1 MAIEIYNTGGA
12 LLQSIPKALSASLCE
27 KLDGT
32 QTFDFIALQKRALPI
47 QPGMVAKH
55 RGQYYNIVRVKRGFS
70 SGMETSS
77 VSCEHVSYIL
87 NDAAYNLVTFV
98 FEGTPAAGLSGL
110 LSGTPFTVGIVE
122 PSIPVECAFTEKSP
136 LNRRSALL
144 RFADAA
150 GGELE
155 YDGYAINI
163 CSHRG
168 SAVRKTLMDGKNV
181 TSLSATYDGRK
192 DTQAYEINLFKLVEL
207 SVGDEVNITYRP
219 LSINVNTRI
228 VGLTYNPFDRYS
240 VRVEVGDYMPNLLAA
255 NADRVE
261 GLSQEF
267 RAANGRLESKI
278 TSAEGAVSTLTQTVG
293 GFDVRIANAEGAVST
308 LSKTVNGFDVRITG
322 AEDSVASLSLSVNG
336 FETRISGTEGNISS
350 LSQSL
355 SSITTRVS
363 NAEGDISTV
372 EQKAN
377 KIEWVV
383 ASGTSSSN
391 FTLSS
396 RVISLVSTGINI
408 SGYVTITALKTA
420 GQTTIHGGN
429 ITTGSISADRISS
442 GTLTSMVISNNEIK
456 IDGSSITFLTANG
469 AIKRGSSSSLQ
480 NVLSFTSQ
488 SMVIGAYSGPA
499 VNTLSIPMQSITIGY
514 SASYTTLTLSA
525 NTSNAGTL
533 SCSGTATF
541 HSNVS
546 HASTASF
553 TGTATF
559 NGQATFATTCT
570 HNGTTNLSTTS
581 IGGVLTCSN
590 TAVFSG
596 STRFTSAIGFYGATA
611 VSKVAI
617 ATISTSSTLAVTIG
631 KLNELITRLKTMG
644 LV

>member
-1 MAIEIYNTGGA
+1 MAIEIYSGS
-12 LLQSIPKALSASLCE
+12 LLQAIPKALSASLCE

-32 QTFDFIALQKRALPI
+32 QTFDFTALQKRALPI
-47 QPGMVAKH
+47 LPGMVAKYG
-55 RGQYYNIVRVKRGFS
+55 GQYYSIVRVKRGFS
-70 SGMETSS
+70 GGLETSA
-77 VSCEHVSYIL
+77 VSCEHVSYLL
-87 NDAAYNLVTFV
+87 NNEEYNLVTFV
-98 FEGTPAAGLSGL
+98 FEGTPAAGLSVL

-122 PSIPVECAFTEKSP
+122 PTIPVECAFTDKSP

-155 YDGYAINI
+155 YDGYAINLR
-163 CSHRG
+163 SHRG

-261 GLSQEF
+261 GISQEF
-267 RAANGRLESKI
+267 RAANGTLESKI
-278 TSAEGAVSTLTQTVG
+278 TSAEGAVSTLSQTVG
-293 GFDVRIANAEGAVST
+293 GFDLRIS
-308 LSKTVNGFDVRITG
+308 G
-322 AEDSVASLSLSVNG
+322 AEDSVTSLSLSVNG

-372 EQKAN
+372 EQTAG
-377 KIEWVV
+377 KIDWLV

-429 ITTGSISADRISS
+429 ITTGSIDADRISS
-442 GTLTSMVISNNEIK
+442 GTLTSMVISNTEIK

-488 SMVIGAYSGPA
+488 SMVIGAYSGAA
-499 VNTLSIPMQSITIGY
+499 VNMLSIPMQGIWIGY
-514 SASYTTLTLSA
+514 TKLYRKDKVMVFFREEREGE
-525 NTSNAGTL
+525 NHDRETSE
-533 SCSGTATF
+533 
-541 HSNVS
+541 
-546 HASTASF
+546 
-553 TGTATF
+553 
-559 NGQATFATTCT
+559 
-570 HNGTTNLSTTS
+570 TNLQ
-581 IGGVLTCSN
+581 
-590 TAVFSG
+590 
-596 STRFTSAIGFYGATA
+596 
-611 VSKVAI
+611 
-617 ATISTSSTLAVTIG
+617 
-631 KLNELITRLKTMG
+631 
-644 LV
+644 